1 MSEKNSQNRSR
12 ERLKES
18 LSATLDGQAN
28 DLELRRVLGDLQND
42 DELRRLAGRYQQISD
57 GIRDETNRFAKV
69 DISSAVM
76 SALEN
81 EPDISSSSASDKPP
95 KYVTD
100 SVSGATAVMSLKNGW
115 EYLGKVAM
123 AASVAAALVI
133 SVRMLN
139 PEPASQPLA
148 LSGEQAVL
156 SQPLQLAQAV
166 GNTGYGATGIR
177 AGYNSRQ
184 HATVT
189 PEQLAYAQ
197 SIADRATRERFHAYA
212 LQHAEYSAVGLGQSL
227 LPFARLT
234 SFDTQ

>member
-28 DLELRRVLGDLQND
+28 DLELHRVLGDFQND

-69 DISSAVM
+69 DISGAVM

-81 EPDISSSSASDKPP
+81 ESGISSSIDKPP

-100 SVSGATAVMSLKNGW
+100 SVSGATAVVSLKNGW

-133 SVRMLN
+133 SVRMMN

-156 SQPLQLAQAV
+156 SQPLQLAQAG